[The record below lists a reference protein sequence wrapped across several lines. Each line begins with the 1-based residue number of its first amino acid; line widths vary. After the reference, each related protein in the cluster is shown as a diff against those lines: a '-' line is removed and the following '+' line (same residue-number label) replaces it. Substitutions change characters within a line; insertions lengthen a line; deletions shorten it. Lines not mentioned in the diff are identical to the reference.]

1 MEAGVSDHVW
11 DLEEVIALLP
21 RGDYSVGLEALTNRI
36 RERLAAAKFC
46 SVFEN
51 ELEQVWPTDNALRE
65 KRVALIQAYAKKNG
79 WSATV
84 TDPGMR
90 VTFRKLS

>member
-1 MEAGVSDHVW
+1 MLCFLNETINVN
-11 DLEEVIALLP
+11 
-21 RGDYSVGLEALTNRI
+21 LEALKKRI
-36 RERLAAAKFC
+36 RKRLATAKFC
-46 SVFEN
+46 SVYET
-51 ELEQVWPTDNALRE
+51 ELERVWPTDNALRE
-65 KRVALIQAYAKKNG
+65 KRAALIHAYAKENG